1 MRKYQ
6 FTNKLMFAIVMH
18 DPIARRGLIEKL
30 FPDKKV
36 KAIYFPGKNG
46 EQEVADAKEVLKYGY
61 RNPTGFR
68 RWVKVAGSG
77 GLCYTRVMGTWKSKT
92 DTNICYSIIL
102 FSYASIERNC

>member
-61 RNPTGFR
+61 RNPTG
-68 RWVKVAGSG
+68 
-77 GLCYTRVMGTWKSKT
+77 KT
-92 DTNICYSIIL
+92 LSCKIT
-102 FSYASIERNC
+102 FYASSLKIIIQRLLFCLTEI

>member
-1 MRKYQ
+1 MV
-6 FTNKLMFAIVMH
+6 LV
-18 DPIARRGLIEKL
+18 RRYGL
-30 FPDKKV
+30 
-36 KAIYFPGKNG
+36 
-46 EQEVADAKEVLKYGY
+46 KEGY

>member
-1 MRKYQ
+1 
-6 FTNKLMFAIVMH
+6 MF
-18 DPIARRGLIEKL
+18 GSCGSL
-30 FPDKKV
+30 
-36 KAIYFPGKNG
+36 
-46 EQEVADAKEVLKYGY
+46 QKEVTDGKFIIPTQAYRGDGLSYYFAKPQDYIEIKNADKLVEIGL